1 MITPEEL
8 QAFLDTLDH
17 LENVLKTNKLVYIN
31 SNGTLEELNLE
42 KITI

>member
-8 QAFLDTLDH
+8 QALLDTLDH
-17 LENVLKTNKLVYIN
+17 LELMLKTHKWVYIN

-42 KITI
+42 KIQI